1 MAKSY
6 KIKSHKHI
14 YRRSPG
20 SILLRWLLVLALL
33 GLLFF
38 LGWKL
43 YEPLSQWQ
51 EEKTPPDEQVLPVE
65 PAPQEPEP
73 TPTPTPTPEP
83 TPEPELTP
91 EPEPTPEEPLRNSL
105 QLSQETLLNQEARA
119 AALAKAKA
127 EGRDSVLLEVKN
139 SQGLL
144 LYPME
149 YQPGLDS
156 LYTREE
162 SLSLAQLCQEVREA
176 GLRPCALLY
185 GLMDRQFQKA
195 VPEAAILYGDS
206 SYFWLD
212 NSQEAGGKSWLNP
225 YAQETKDYFCK
236 LLEDCAQAGF
246 EEVQFCQL
254 RYPVGGYME
263 QMNFGDTVGLSKLE
277 ALKALEQLLAQK
289 AEDLGL
295 DLWVQLPA
303 LSLCGQ
309 NQLWYGGSAEELLTL
324 PTVVD
329 GRGVSGEQLDSA
341 LAVASGHLS
350 PEELALLSTTETA
363 VSEAKNTAFSRNVV
377 AE

>member
-51 EEKTPPDEQVLPVE
+51 AEKTVPENTPGEEQVLPAD
-65 PAPQEPEP
+65 PAPQEPES
-73 TPTPTPTPEP
+73 TPAPVPEP
-83 TPEPELTP
+83 SP
-91 EPEPTPEEPLRNSL
+91 EPEPEPAPEESLRDSL
-105 QLSQETLLNQEARA
+105 LLTQEILLDPEARA
-119 AALAKAKA
+119 AALARAKA
-127 EGRDSVLLEVKN
+127 AGRDSVLLEVKN

-144 LYPME
+144 LYPIE
-149 YQPGLDS
+149 YRPGLDE
-156 LYTREE
+156 LYTQEN
-162 SLSLAQLCQEVREA
+162 SLSLEQLCQEVREA

-195 VPEAAILYGDS
+195 VPDAAIFYGDS

-212 NSQEAGGKSWLNP
+212 NTQAAGGKSWLNP

-263 QMNFGDTVGLSKLE
+263 QMNFGDSAGLSKLE

-289 AEDLGL
+289 AADLGL

-324 PTVVD
+324 PTVLD
-329 GRGVSGEQLDSA
+329 GRGVNPEELESA
-341 LAVASGHLS
+341 LAVASGKLS
-350 PEELALLSTTETA
+350 PEELALLTTAGTETPETER
-363 VSEAKNTAFSRNVV
+363 SPFSRSIVI
-377 AE
+377 E